1 MSKYIK
7 VALSPFYNGIGW
19 IDKKTGI
26 KFVKGGLMQH
36 YTIPVS
42 SDLTDIKRQVMLN
55 NLLLIE
61 GDLDLIVN
69 DEYVEV
75 SKRDFEALK
84 AENTILKSE
93 KTTLEAE
100 NTTLEEENTTLK
112 SEKTTLEAEVVRLT
126 AEVAQLEEDNQRL
139 TSEVSTLQEKLDALE
154 KEPETDPEPAEVP
167 EEGLEEETYAELG
180 VYSEEEADAL
190 TVTEIKAEL
199 DRLEIDYTS
208 DARKAELV
216 ELLTGQPKAE

>member
-84 AENTILKSE
+84 AENT
-93 KTTLEAE
+93 
-100 NTTLEEENTTLK
+100 TLK

-180 VYSEEEADAL
+180 VYSEEEADTL
-190 TVTEIKAEL
+190 TVTDIKAEL

-216 ELLTGQPKAE
+216 ELLTGQAKAE

>member
-84 AENTILKSE
+84 AENTTLKSE
-93 KTTLEAE
+93 K
-100 NTTLEEENTTLK
+100 TTLEEENTTLK
-112 SEKTTLEAEVVRLT
+112 SEKTTVEAEVVRLT

-139 TSEVSTLQEKLDALE
+139 TSEVNTLQEKLDALE
-154 KEPETDPEPAEVP
+154 KEPDPEPDPEPAEVP

-216 ELLTGQPKAE
+216 ELLTGQSKAE

>member
-84 AENTILKSE
+84 AENT
-93 KTTLEAE
+93 
-100 NTTLEEENTTLK
+100 TLK

-139 TSEVSTLQEKLDALE
+139 TSEVNTLQEKLDALE
-154 KEPETDPEPAEVP
+154 KEPEPDPEPAEVP

-180 VYSEEEADAL
+180 VYSEEEADTL
-190 TVTEIKAEL
+190 TVTDIKAEL

-216 ELLTGQPKAE
+216 ELLTGQAKAE

>member
-7 VALSPFYNGIGW
+7 VALSPFYDGIGW

-42 SDLTDIKRQVMLN
+42 SDLSDIKRQVMLN

-69 DEYVEV
+69 EDHEEV
-75 SKRDFEALK
+75 SKREFEALK
-84 AENTILKSE
+84 AENNKLKE
-93 KTTLEAE
+93 QVT
-100 NTTLEEENTTLK
+100 
-112 SEKTTLEAEVVRLT
+112 
-126 AEVAQLEEDNQRL
+126 QLGDDNQRL
-139 TSEVSTLQEKLDALE
+139 ISEINTLQDELDAVE
-154 KEPETDPEPAEVP
+154 TAPEPDPVVEPDPKEDHKEDPEEVVEEPSAEP
-167 EEGLEEETYAELG
+167 G
-180 VYSEEEADAL
+180 VFSEEEANAL
-190 TVTEIKAEL
+190 TVTEIKLEL

-216 ELLTGQPKAE
+216 ELLTGQAKAG

>member
-84 AENTILKSE
+84 AENT
-93 KTTLEAE
+93 
-100 NTTLEEENTTLK
+100 TLK

-139 TSEVSTLQEKLDALE
+139 ISEVSTLQEKLDALE
-154 KEPETDPEPAEVP
+154 KEPEPEPEADPEPAEVP

-216 ELLTGQPKAE
+216 TLLTGQAKAE

>member
-7 VALSPFYNGIGW
+7 VALSPFYDGIGW

-42 SDLTDIKRQVMLN
+42 SDLSDIKRQVMLN

-69 DEYVEV
+69 EDNEEV

-84 AENTILKSE
+84 AENTTLKAE
-93 KTTLEAE
+93 KTTLE
-100 NTTLEEENTTLK
+100 EE
-112 SEKTTLEAEVVRLT
+112 A
-126 AEVAQLEEDNQRL
+126 AQLEEDNQRL
-139 TSEVSTLQEKLDALE
+139 ISEINTLQEKLDALE
-154 KEPETDPEPAEVP
+154 KEPDPEPEPDPVVEPDP
-167 EEGLEEETYAELG
+167 EEDPEEEPEEVVEEASAEPG
-180 VYSEEEADAL
+180 VFSEEEANAL
-190 TVTEIKAEL
+190 TVTEIKLEL

-216 ELLTGQPKAE
+216 ELLTGQAKAE

>member
-7 VALSPFYNGIGW
+7 VALSPFYDGIGW

-42 SDLTDIKRQVMLN
+42 SDLSDIKRQVMLN

-69 DEYVEV
+69 EDHEEV
-75 SKRDFEALK
+75 SKREFEALK
-84 AENTILKSE
+84 ADNNKLKE
-93 KTTLEAE
+93 QVT
-100 NTTLEEENTTLK
+100 
-112 SEKTTLEAEVVRLT
+112 
-126 AEVAQLEEDNQRL
+126 QLEEDNQRL
-139 TSEVSTLQEKLDALE
+139 ISEINTLQDELDAV
-154 KEPETDPEPAEVP
+154 EPEPEPDPVVEPEPGEETEEPVVP
-167 EEGLEEETYAELG
+167 EEPG
-180 VYSEEEADAL
+180 VFSEEEANAL
-190 TVTEIKAEL
+190 TVTEIKSEL
-199 DRLEIDYTS
+199 DRLEIEYTS

-216 ELLTGQPKAE
+216 ELLTGQAKAE